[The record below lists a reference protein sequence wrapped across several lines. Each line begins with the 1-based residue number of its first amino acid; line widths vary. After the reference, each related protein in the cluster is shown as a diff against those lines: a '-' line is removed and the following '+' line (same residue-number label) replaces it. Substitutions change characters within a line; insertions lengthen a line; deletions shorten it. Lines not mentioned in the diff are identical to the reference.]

1 MFVAVYTG
9 ACQDANQGVST
20 TLKELIIMPLVNSL
34 FLTHR
39 ETVDMFN
46 GWLAALQGEPMN
58 NDVATGLASA
68 FHVGVVARD
77 ALFVSIVS
85 EEPLSAEAL
94 TEYVEN
100 YEKPEARD
108 FSWSIFDKYLQNP
121 SNPHECDLAKYKRAY
136 AAVESIPVDCLE
148 CKAEQYALLA
158 KTAIQ
163 FLQFGDVKGNIENA
177 WHAERSIEGHSDAS
191 TSIRHVQAL
200 YADFTGERL

>member
-20 TLKELIIMPLVNSL
+20 TLKELIIMPLVNTL

-68 FHVGVVARD
+68 FHVGIVACD

-108 FSWSIFDKYLQNP
+108 FSWSIFDKFKTRLTLTSVTLP
-121 SNPHECDLAKYKRAY
+121 SISAHMRLSRVFLLIAWNARLN
-136 AAVESIPVDCLE
+136 SMLCLLKQLSSS
-148 CKAEQYALLA
+148 CSLG
-158 KTAIQ
+158 T
-163 FLQFGDVKGNIENA
+163 
-177 WHAERSIEGHSDAS
+177 
-191 TSIRHVQAL
+191 
-200 YADFTGERL
+200 